1 MCDPCIFKN
10 VFISQISLIRDFA
23 FLEPKEFHQRT
34 IIKDNYLDFSTL
46 KQSQT
51 GSCRIIMKAL
61 KNIKT
66 VFNFWFILYYN
77 H

>member
-1 MCDPCIFKN
+1 MCDPCLFKKCIH
-10 VFISQISLIRDFA
+10 ISQISLIRDFA

-34 IIKDNYLDFSTL
+34 IIKGNYLDFSTL

-61 KNIKT
+61 KKYQNSI
-66 VFNFWFILYYN
+66 
-77 H
+77 